1 MELGL
6 LVEMGDEDA
15 TRRPIGAGA
24 EVAER
29 VADLAGEGV
38 ATDEHD
44 IVGGSGESA
53 QRRGDLGF
61 DRAPAL
67 HVGGEHAVVT
77 DGVERGVE
85 GRGHVMASL
94 VVRRGDEVAIL
105 VEGLGVAID
114 ALIVEPL
121 VAIGWAAEHVADGDV
136 KVFTVDD

>member
-15 TRRPIGAGA
+15 ARRPIGAGV
-24 EVAER
+24 EVPEC
-29 VADLAGEGV
+29 VGDLAGEAV
-38 ATDEHD
+38 APDEHD
-44 IVGGSGESA
+44 IVGGAGESA
-53 QRRGDLGF
+53 QGRGDFGF

-67 HVGGEHAVVT
+67 HVGGEDAVIP

-85 GRGHVMASL
+85 RRGHVVAAL
-94 VVRRGDEVAIL
+94 VVRRGDDIAIL
-105 VEGLGVAID
+105 VERLGEAID

-121 VAIGWAAEHVADGDV
+121 GAIRWAAEHVADGDV